1 MTKFVPIDLGPA
13 APPDKTSAPDG
24 PASGRLGVK
33 MFRVADDP
41 ITEAQTDIELAREFI
56 ANGELTPASVANS
69 QKELYRFLTWC
80 REEAKKTLSQLNV
93 ADLNAYKDFLRN
105 PPPDW
110 ISKTKWPRNDAR
122 YRPFTGPLSDPSRRQ
137 AMIAVKGLMAFAEQ
151 TGYLRRNPGA
161 LVRNVRTPAASRIT
175 RYLTPEAIALAI
187 DTVSNRLADSPAAE
201 RRRERD
207 RFLLIA
213 FAHTGARLNEIV
225 GATMGAIYTEGGG
238 RWWIDVLGKGS
249 KPRRLPVPEE
259 MLAAFERYRAA
270 FGLPP
275 QTARVDRTP
284 LVLSSRSREVTRLS
298 DEAASEALKGI
309 FAEAASQAARDGHS
323 DMAATLRHASAHWLR
338 HSMLTNHAN
347 NGVQLK
353 TLQDTAGHAN
363 IATTAAYLHK
373 TDHERHDEIIAS
385 VAGKKRGKAEGSAAQ
400 SKPVSEDDGAQTNAP
415 ENKPDEAGG
424 QD

>member
-1 MTKFVPIDLGPA
+1 MLYCVFIQYKLLYMTKFVPIDLGPTAPIEEEA
-13 APPDKTSAPDG
+13 ASP
-24 PASGRLGVK
+24 SGRLGVK

-41 ITEAQTDIELAREFI
+41 ITEAQTDIEIAREFI
-56 ANGELTPASVANS
+56 ANGELTPASIANS

-110 ISKTKWPRNDAR
+110 ISKTKWPRSDPR

-137 AMIAVKGLMAFAEQ
+137 AMIAVKGLLAFAEQ

-161 LVRNVRTPAASRIT
+161 LVRNVRTPVASRIT

-187 DTVSNRLADSPAAE
+187 DTVSSRLAGSPAAE

-225 GATMGAIYTEGGG
+225 SANMGAIYTEGGG
-238 RWWIDVLGKGS
+238 RWWIDVLGKGN

-259 MLAAFERYRAA
+259 MLAAFQRYREAY
-270 FGLPP
+270 GLPP

-284 LVLSSRSREVTRLS
+284 LVLSSRSREVTRLT

-309 FAEAASQAARDGHS
+309 FAEAASKAARAGDS

-363 IATTAAYLHK
+363 IATTAGYLHK

-385 VAGKKRGKAEGSAAQ
+385 VEGNKRGGKTGEGRSGMSGEA
-400 SKPVSEDDGAQTNAP
+400 SG
-415 ENKPDEAGG
+415 PDESG
-424 QD
+424 D